1 MSNCLKIGDY
11 LLDGDQ
17 IISALVRYKLLEPM
31 VGQILLDEAIQEV
44 PLSKQE
50 LFHTLFGATDAPIP
64 EDFESF
70 IQQWCQIKGVTMDY
84 FKSVV
89 LRELQVQKFKQLR
102 FGSQVESE
110 FLRIKSELDQVEY
123 SLIQLTHLPQ
133 AQELYFQLR
142 DDGADFMQLAQQ
154 YSLGPES
161 LTGGRV
167 GPVSL
172 STLPIEVA
180 TLFRSE
186 QVGTVY
192 GPIPF
197 ADGFWLV
204 RLEQFT
210 AARLNEVTR
219 VDLINRLYNQWLQT
233 QTKAMTE
240 KPGTIAVLSGTA
252 LPGAV
257 QSDTVPSDAM
267 QSDAGSS
274 DAVGR
279 LPVATK

>member
-31 VGQILLDEAIQEV
+31 VGQIMLDEAIQDV

-50 LFHTLFGATDAPIP
+50 LFQTLFGTTDVPIP
-64 EDFESF
+64 EDFEGF
-70 IQQWCQIKGVTMDY
+70 IKQWCQLKGVTLDY
-84 FKSVV
+84 FQSVV
-89 LRELQVQKFKQLR
+89 LRELQVQKFKQIR
-102 FGSQVESE
+102 FASQVESE

-123 SLIQLTHLPQ
+123 SLIQLTHLPK

-154 YSLGPES
+154 YSEGPER
-161 LTGGRV
+161 LTGGWV
-167 GPVSL
+167 GPVPL
-172 STLPIEVA
+172 AALPIEVA

-186 QVGTVY
+186 QVGTIY
-192 GPIPF
+192 GPIPI
-197 ADGFWLV
+197 ADSFWVV

-210 AARLNEVTR
+210 AARLTEATR
-219 VDLINRLYNQWLQT
+219 LDLMNRLYNQWLQT

-240 KPGTIAVLSGTA
+240 NPGTIAVLSNAA
-252 LPGAV
+252 LSEAV
-257 QSDTVPSDAM
+257 SAEAESANT
-267 QSDAGSS
+267 
-274 DAVGR
+274 VGR
-279 LPVATK
+279 LSAAAK

>member
-31 VGQILLDEAIQEV
+31 VGQIVLDKAIQDV

-50 LFHTLFGATDAPIP
+50 LFSTLFGATEAPMP
-64 EDFESF
+64 EDFDGF
-70 IQQWCQIKGVTMDY
+70 INQWCQVKGVTLDY

-110 FLRIKSELDQVEY
+110 FLRIKSELDQVEF
-123 SLIQLTHLPQ
+123 SLLQVSHLPK

-142 DDGADFMQLAQQ
+142 DDGADFARLAQQ
-154 YSLGPES
+154 YSEGSER

-167 GPVSL
+167 GPLPL
-172 STLPIEVA
+172 STLPLEAA
-180 TLFRSE
+180 TLFRS
-186 QVGTVY
+186 QHVGPIY
-192 GPIPF
+192 GPIPI
-197 ADGFWLV
+197 ADGFWIV

-210 AARLNEVTR
+210 AARLTEATR
-219 VDLINRLYNQWLQT
+219 ADLTNRLYNQWLQT
-233 QTKAMTE
+233 QTKAMTDN
-240 KPGTIAVLSGTA
+240 PGTIAVLSDA
-252 LPGAV
+252 VLSEAGAAAA
-257 QSDTVPSDAM
+257 PAN
-267 QSDAGSS
+267 
-274 DAVGR
+274 AVGR
-279 LPVATK
+279 LPVAAK

>member
-11 LLDGDQ
+11 LLNGDQ

-31 VGQILLDEAIQEV
+31 VGQILLDEVIKEV

-50 LFHTLFGATDAPIP
+50 LFYTLFGATEAPIP
-64 EDFESF
+64 EDFEGF
-70 IQQWCQIKGVTMDY
+70 IKQWCQIKGVTLDY
-84 FKSVV
+84 FSSVV

-102 FGSQVESE
+102 FASQIESE

-123 SLIQLTHLPQ
+123 SVIQLTHLPR

-142 DDGADFMQLAQQ
+142 DDGADFMELAQQ
-154 YSLGPES
+154 YSLGSER

-167 GPVSL
+167 GPVPL
-172 STLPIEVA
+172 STLPIEVGA
-180 TLFRSE
+180 LFRNE

-192 GPIPF
+192 GPIPV
-197 ADGFWLV
+197 ADGFWVV

-210 AARLNEVTR
+210 AARLNEATR
-219 VDLINRLYNQWLQT
+219 ADLMNRLYEEWLQT

-240 KPGTIAVLSGTA
+240 VPGTIAVLSD
-252 LPGAV
+252 AV
-257 QSDTVPSDAM
+257 LAEAVSANAASAN
-267 QSDAGSS
+267 
-274 DAVGR
+274 AVGR
-279 LPVATK
+279 LPVAAN

>member
-17 IISALVRYKLLEPM
+17 IISALVRYKLLETM

-50 LFHTLFGATDAPIP
+50 LFDTLFGATDTPLP
-64 EDFESF
+64 DDFESF
-70 IQQWCQIKGVTMDY
+70 INQWCQIKGVTLDY
-84 FKSVV
+84 FKTVV

-102 FGSQVESE
+102 FAGQVESE

-142 DDGADFMQLAQQ
+142 DDGADFAQLAHQ
-154 YSLGPES
+154 YSLGAER

-167 GPVSL
+167 GPLPL

-180 TLFRSE
+180 ALFRSE
-186 QVGTVY
+186 QTGTVY
-192 GPIPF
+192 GPIPV
-197 ADGFWLV
+197 ADGFWVV

-210 AARLNEVTR
+210 AARLTETTR
-219 VDLINRLYNQWLQT
+219 VDLINRLYNQWLQK
-233 QTKAMTE
+233 QIKAMTE
-240 KPGTIAVLSGTA
+240 KPGTIAVLSD
-252 LPGAV
+252 AV
-257 QSDTVPSDAM
+257 LAEAVPSN
-267 QSDAGSS
+267 
-274 DAVGR
+274 AVER
-279 LPVATK
+279 LPVAAK